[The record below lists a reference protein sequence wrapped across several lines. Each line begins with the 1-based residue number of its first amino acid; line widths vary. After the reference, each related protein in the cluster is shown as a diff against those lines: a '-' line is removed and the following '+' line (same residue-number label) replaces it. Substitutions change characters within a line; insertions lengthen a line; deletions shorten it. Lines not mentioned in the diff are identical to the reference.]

1 MLASMARRCGRI
13 SPLPSSENS
22 PNQATRVEPLQNDY
36 RNTLNGYGIK
46 GEHFFLP
53 LASLLDKPF
62 STCTRNTRSSAAD
75 TPAPLSQQ
83 QAPSRHVL
91 PDSISSHSEWPNRM
105 CEGDMASESE
115 GAILLNRGEHFVL
128 LKRSGYLPRDASHE
142 SIVLPYCH

>member
-22 PNQATRVEPLQNDY
+22 PNQATRVEPPQNDY

-62 STCTRNTRSSAAD
+62 STCTQNTRSSAAD

-83 QAPSRHVL
+83 QAPPRHVL

-105 CEGDMASESE
+105 CEG
-115 GAILLNRGEHFVL
+115 AILLNRGEHFVL
-128 LKRSGYLPRDASHE
+128 LKRSEYLPRDASHE
-142 SIVLPYCH
+142 SVVATHRQV